1 MNVDEPYRRYREI
14 VPDFDE
20 FLESVEEPL
29 PLTARVNPVK
39 ASKREVFEM
48 LEDAGISVEPFD
60 WYDPGFRVVDDVKL
74 GNTLPHYLGKIHV
87 QEEVSMV
94 PSMALDASETDHVL
108 DLCAAPG
115 SKTTQMAS
123 QAASVFAND
132 VSHGRIPAHR
142 NNCDRLGVTNVAV
155 SNQDGRR
162 YSTDRKFDA
171 ALVDAPCTAE
181 GTVRKT
187 GSGAA
192 SEEEVAELQA
202 VQKGLLTRAVEVTKQ
217 GGTVVYST
225 CTFAPEENEAVVD
238 HVSDD
243 VEVVDFELGLETSPG
258 LDGWLDESYGSAVS
272 RTRRIYPHQNDT
284 GGFYVAK
291 LRVR

>member
-1 MNVDEPYRRYREI
+1 MTSDGYERYREI
-14 VPDFDE
+14 VPEYDE
-20 FLESVEEPL
+20 FLEYVDRPL

-39 ASKREVFEM
+39 GSKDEVFA
-48 LEDAGISVEPFD
+48 LLDDAGLSVEPFD
-60 WYDPGFRVVDDVKL
+60 WYDLGFRVLDDIKL

-94 PSMALDASETDHVL
+94 PPVVLDASEDDHVL

-115 SKTTQMAS
+115 SKTTQVAPS
-123 QAASVFAND
+123 AASVVAND
-132 VSHGRIPAHR
+132 VSHGRIPALR

-162 YSTDRKFDA
+162 YSTDREFDA

-192 SEEEVAELQA
+192 SEEEVADLQS
-202 VQKGLLTRAVEVTKQ
+202 VQKGLLTRAVEVTKS

-238 HVSDD
+238 HVIDD
-243 VEVVDFELGLETSPG
+243 VEVVDLDLGMETSSG
-258 LDGWLDESYGSAVS
+258 VEVWGDESYDPSVS
-272 RTRRIYPHQNDT
+272 QTRRIYPHQNDT

-291 LRVR
+291 LQVE